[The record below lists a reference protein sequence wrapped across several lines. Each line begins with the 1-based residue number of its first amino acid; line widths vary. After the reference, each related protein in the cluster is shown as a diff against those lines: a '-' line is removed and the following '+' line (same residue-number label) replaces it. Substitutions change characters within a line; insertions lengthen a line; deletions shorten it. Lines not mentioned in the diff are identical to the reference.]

1 MNAKLNPFE
10 TDLGKN
16 AANHAPL
23 TPLGFIE
30 RTAAVY
36 PQRISVIHGV
46 RRYTWQET
54 YARCRRLAS
63 ALSKRGIG
71 VGDAVAVM
79 LANTPEMY
87 ESHFGVP
94 MTGGV
99 LLSLNTRL
107 DAVRTTIKQAGLEP
121 VMLTKDELK
130 QHDSMVEL
138 QQSGVVK
145 TGKKDAAEGMN
156 SIDFRVSGAITSYAE
171 LAEGNNLLIAKTKTQ
186 IARVGV
192 DYALVDIASGKTLVA
207 KSGLGEYRKEN
218 TKFLGLGNSS
228 SADVSLR
235 EGALRDAMNKAV
247 EAMILELNKLPFQSN
262 ILLVDGGS
270 IVFKAGTRSK
280 LESGA
285 RLAVYRPGEELI
297 DPETGRSLGKR
308 EKRVGEIKLSSHT
321 NSTVSEGSVAEG
333 SGFVKGDILRLVQ

>member
-1 MNAKLNPFE
+1 MEINKSKAFGYFSVLIISTLFFSGCSSMSGEVKKDVSLTDQTEKLEKAGANYTGPQYTIGIITLLNKTPSKVLGIDE
-10 TDLGKN
+10 AATDIL
-16 AANHAPL
+16 
-23 TPLGFIE
+23 
-30 RTAAVY
+30 
-36 PQRISVIHGV
+36 
-46 RRYTWQET
+46 
-54 YARCRRLAS
+54 
-63 ALSKRGIG
+63 
-71 VGDAVAVM
+71 
-79 LANTPEMY
+79 
-87 ESHFGVP
+87 
-94 MTGGV
+94 
-99 LLSLNTRL
+99 
-107 DAVRTTIKQAGLEP
+107 RTTIKQAGLEP

>member
-1 MNAKLNPFE
+1 MEINKSKAFGSFSVLIISTLFFSGCSSMSGEVKKDVSLTDQTEKLEKAGANYTGPQYTIGIITLLNKTPSKVLGIDE
-10 TDLGKN
+10 AATDIL
-16 AANHAPL
+16 
-23 TPLGFIE
+23 
-30 RTAAVY
+30 
-36 PQRISVIHGV
+36 
-46 RRYTWQET
+46 
-54 YARCRRLAS
+54 
-63 ALSKRGIG
+63 
-71 VGDAVAVM
+71 
-79 LANTPEMY
+79 
-87 ESHFGVP
+87 
-94 MTGGV
+94 
-99 LLSLNTRL
+99 
-107 DAVRTTIKQAGLEP
+107 RTTIKQAGLEP

-285 RLAVYRPGEELI
+285 RLAVYRPGADLI

-321 NSTVSEGSVAEG
+321 NSTISEGSVAEG
-333 SGFVKGDILRLVQ
+333 SGFAKGDVLRLVQ